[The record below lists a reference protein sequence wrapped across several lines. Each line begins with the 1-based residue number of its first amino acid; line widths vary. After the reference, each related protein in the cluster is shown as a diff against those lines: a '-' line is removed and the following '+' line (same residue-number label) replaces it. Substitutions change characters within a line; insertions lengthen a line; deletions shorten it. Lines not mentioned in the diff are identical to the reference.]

1 MARMKIL
8 DEVRNMYLNYVNADR
23 TLSHNET
30 YKKKGGLFGSLIR
43 GIKDTTLEEEFTKVL
58 KKELQEYKKD
68 LASQKAGYSNEDD
81 QKLVDHSPD
90 LQNMNPQNS
99 EQGNPER
106 QNQKSTPSALT
117 QLPSLLSFI
126 YTAQDQLIRDERT
139 YYMLISL
146 HSLTKDLIPYLS
158 AEEAKQLRAE
168 YTAEKKKEFAALPA
182 CQEILK
188 LLEKQAK
195 SGISS

>member
-1 MARMKIL
+1 MQTEKEIEKEIPTL
-8 DEVRNMYLNYVNADR
+8 EKVKELYSSYLNADR
-23 TLSHNET
+23 TLSHNES

-43 GIKDTTLEEEFTKVL
+43 GIKDTTLEEEFTKAL
-58 KKELQEYKKD
+58 KKELQEYQKE
-68 LASQKAGYSNEDD
+68 LASWKIEYSKADD
-81 QKLVDHSPD
+81 QNTQS
-90 LQNMNPQNS
+90 
-99 EQGNPER
+99 
-106 QNQKSTPSALT
+106 SALT

-126 YTAQDQLIRDERT
+126 YTAQDEMIRDERS

-158 AEEAKQLRAE
+158 AEEAKQLRIE
-168 YTAEKKKEFAALPA
+168 YPAEKKKEFAALPA

-195 SGISS
+195 GGISS

>member
-1 MARMKIL
+1 MQTEKEIEKEMPTLEKVKEL
-8 DEVRNMYLNYVNADR
+8 YSSYLNADR
-23 TLSHNET
+23 TLSHNES

-43 GIKDTTLEEEFTKVL
+43 GIKDTTLEEEFTKAL
-58 KKELQEYKKD
+58 KKELQEY
-68 LASQKAGYSNEDD
+68 QKELQEDSNNLPY
-81 QKLVDHSPD
+81 QK
-90 LQNMNPQNS
+90 
-99 EQGNPER
+99 
-106 QNQKSTPSALT
+106 TSALT

-126 YTAQDQLIRDERT
+126 YTAQDEMIRDERS

-158 AEEAKQLRAE
+158 AEEAKQLRTE
-168 YTAEKKKEFAALPA
+168 YPAEKKKEFAALPA

-195 SGISS
+195 GGISS